1 MSTITSAFHTYG
13 LLITEEAATRILQ
26 HVKETAPDL
35 YRDFSEAEDVPAFQE
50 YLCDRYNGYQYGTV
64 DYMTVWRIK
73 DHEEIDMKP
82 VDEFYIL
89 ELCHFPQLF
98 SQAYTSYEEI
108 IQEFQARMGGLLP
121 SNFPFDDFLVE
132 IMGEVWG

>member
-13 LLITEEAATRILQ
+13 LLITEEAAARILQ

-35 YRDFSEAEDVPAFQE
+35 YRDFSDAEDVPAFQE
-50 YLCDRYNGYQYGTV
+50 YLCDRHDSYKYGTV
-64 DYMTVWRIK
+64 DYMMVWRIK
-73 DHEEIDMKP
+73 DHKEIDMEP

-89 ELCHFPQLF
+89 KLCHFQQLF

-108 IQEFQARMGGLLP
+108 IQEFQEKMGSLLP
-121 SNFPFDDFLVE
+121 SDFQFDDFLVE